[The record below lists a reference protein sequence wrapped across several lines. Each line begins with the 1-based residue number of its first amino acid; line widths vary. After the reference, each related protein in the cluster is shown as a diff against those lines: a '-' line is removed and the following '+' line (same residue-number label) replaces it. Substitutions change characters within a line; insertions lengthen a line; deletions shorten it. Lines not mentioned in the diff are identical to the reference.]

1 MKYLTYQE
9 WCDALYHLRRI
20 YPDWDNLDEK
30 TKKRYANNHG
40 YPYRTANDTPY
51 AFRVKRIIERTEDKA
66 LAEYKRWARNIAAE
80 YATFEVLKVTGRI
93 VPGEL
98 IFNWKFELEIIYR
111 A

>member
-9 WCDALYHLRRI
+9 WCDALYHLRSI
-20 YPDWDNLDEK
+20 YPYWDKLDEK
-30 TKKRYANNHG
+30 TKKLYANNHG
-40 YPYRTANDTPY
+40 YPYRTANDTPNAY
-51 AFRVKRIIERTEDKA
+51 RVKRIIAGTEAEA
-66 LAEYKRWARNIAAE
+66 LAKYKHWARNKAAE
-80 YATFEVLKVTGRI
+80 YATFEVLKVTGGV